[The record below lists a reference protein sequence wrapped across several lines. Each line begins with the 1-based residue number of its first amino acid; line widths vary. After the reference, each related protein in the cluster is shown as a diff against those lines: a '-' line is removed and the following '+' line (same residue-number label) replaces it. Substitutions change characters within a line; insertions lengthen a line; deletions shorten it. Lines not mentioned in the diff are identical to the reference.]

1 MKIRRV
7 KIHNW
12 RSIKDIDVSFKDLMV
27 FIGQNNHGKS
37 NVLSAILFFF
47 GVTTCAELDFNKG
60 CEELFVEI
68 TFGDLDEHDK
78 TQFAKYVTSE
88 NTITVRK
95 QITKGGTFEYHGYT
109 QIPSEEWLKEENTGN
124 YTSRETVGATP
135 LNSLVPTTGRL
146 TKDLIRQAQLSY
158 IETNA
163 GSLTFTYELE
173 STNFLG
179 LKSVAQGIFGEVF
192 FVPAVKNAADEFNVK
207 GKSVFNQLLTNVIND
222 MSATNAEYIEVKN
235 KVRELTQSLN
245 KTIADGS
252 ANANRPEQISKLE
265 ELLESELASWN
276 TTIDIEIT
284 PPDVDEVLRVG
295 TNVWLNDGVATDVN
309 RKGSGLQRSLIFALI
324 KAWAKVSQEQKQAE
338 EAGSEEPATQ
348 RKASKSTYFIFEE
361 PELYL
366 HPQAQRE
373 LYSSL
378 KNLSETDN
386 QVMISTH
393 SSSFIDLELYESICI
408 LYKNNVT
415 DGTKHLQCTEDIFTS
430 LDDKKKF
437 NMTYWINPDRG
448 ELFFAKKV
456 VLVEGQTDKSVL
468 SYLSKQLGCF
478 RYDYTLI
485 DCGSKDN
492 MPLYM
497 HLLNSFKLPYI
508 AVYDKDHQAGKHA
521 DAIASADTSTGRITA
536 KLDATYGS
544 LVELENDIE
553 EEIGITDVSN
563 KNKPHVAMEH
573 ISQDTFT
580 ITPTL
585 SAKITTIFS

>member
-12 RSIKDIDVSFKDLMV
+12 RSIKDVDISFRDLMV

-47 GVTTCAELDFNKG
+47 GVITCAELDFNKG
-60 CEELFVEI
+60 CDELFVEI
-68 TFGDLDEHDK
+68 TFGNLDGHDK

-95 QITKGGTFEYHGYT
+95 QITKGGIFEYHGYT
-109 QIPSEEWLKEENTGN
+109 QIPSEEWLREENVPN
-124 YTSRETVGATP
+124 YTNRDAINTTP
-135 LNSLVPTTGRL
+135 LIAFAPTTGRL
-146 TKDLIRQAQLSY
+146 TKDNVRQAQLSY
-158 IETNA
+158 IEANVDFLA
-163 GSLTFTYELE
+163 FTYALE
-173 STNFLG
+173 TTNFLG
-179 LKSVAQGIFGEVF
+179 LKSVAQGIFGDVF

-222 MSATNAEYIEVKN
+222 MSTTNTEYIDIKN

-252 ANANRPEQISKLE
+252 TNTHRPEQISKLE
-265 ELLESELASWN
+265 QLLESELASWS

-284 PPDVDEVLRVG
+284 PPDVDDVLRVG
-295 TNVWLNDGVATDVN
+295 TNIWLNDGVSTDVN

-324 KAWAKVSQEQKQAE
+324 KAWAKVSQEQKQTE
-338 EAGSEEPATQ
+338 EISEDESIQ

-378 KNLSETDN
+378 KKLSETDN
-386 QVMISTH
+386 QVMVSTH
-393 SSSFIDLELYESICI
+393 SSSFIDLEFYESICI
-408 LYKNNVT
+408 LYKNNII
-415 DGTKHLQCTEDIFTS
+415 DGTKHLQCTGDIFSS
-430 LDDKKKF
+430 LDEQKRF

-448 ELFFAKKV
+448 ELFFARKV
-456 VLVEGQTDKSVL
+456 VLIEGQTDKSVL
-468 SYLSKQLGCF
+468 SYLAKQLGCF

-485 DCGSKDN
+485 DCGCKDN

-497 HLLNSFKLPYI
+497 HLLNNFKLPYVV
-508 AVYDKDHQAGKHA
+508 VYDKDHQAGK
-521 DAIASADTSTGRITA
+521 DISAIASADISTAKITA
-536 KLDATYGS
+536 KLDVTYGS
-544 LVELENDIE
+544 LVEFENDIE
-553 EEIGITDVSN
+553 EEIGIIDPGN
-563 KNKPHVAMEH
+563 KNKPYVAMDH
-573 ISQDTFT
+573 ISQNTFVAT
-580 ITPTL
+580 ATL
-585 SAKITTIFS
+585 SAKINSIFS